1 MHQLRQQLFLQS
13 SKDEILL
20 IETILRTERLE
31 LRKLQPKDIDLF
43 YQMMSNQ
50 NVMNPVPQEVFSRS
64 KSDDPDKAMAVA
76 MFGASTMDLYFSG
89 DLARTE
95 LNFGSMMSMATLV
108 NNETEDILILKGG
121 GMMGDKAVKTIS
133 DEMKIDELE
142 TEDPEIKITREK
154 KTILGYNCKKAIITD
169 ADGNEM
175 GYWFTEEIQTIST
188 DKSAVTSKLPSL
200 TLEYSIDRDGLIMT
214 FTATSVDQK
223 LDSKSK
229 TKKFSFDIPEEYEE
243 MTYEDFSSFVGM

>member
-13 SKDEILL
+13 SKDEILI

-121 GMMGDKAVKTIS
+121 A
-133 DEMKIDELE
+133 
-142 TEDPEIKITREK
+142 
-154 KTILGYNCKKAIITD
+154 
-169 ADGNEM
+169 
-175 GYWFTEEIQTIST
+175 
-188 DKSAVTSKLPSL
+188 
-200 TLEYSIDRDGLIMT
+200 
-214 FTATSVDQK
+214 
-223 LDSKSK
+223 
-229 TKKFSFDIPEEYEE
+229 
-243 MTYEDFSSFVGM
+243 

>member
-1 MHQLRQQLFLQS
+1 MTIVTSVMSIAQLKEGRIS
-13 SKDEILL
+13 YN
-20 IETILRTERLE
+20 IE
-31 LRKLQPKDIDLF
+31 
-43 YQMMSNQ
+43 MS
-50 NVMNPVPQEVFSRS
+50 
-64 KSDDPDKAMAVA
+64 SDDPDKAMAVA

-95 LNFGSMMSMATLV
+95 LYFASMMSMATLV
-108 NNETEDILILKGG
+108 NNETEDILILMGG
-121 GMMGDKAVKTIS
+121 GMMGVKAVKTIS

-142 TEDPEIKITREK
+142 TKNPEIKITREK
-154 KTILGYNCKKAIITD
+154 KTILGYNCKKVIITD

-175 GYWFTEEIQTIST
+175 GYWFTEEIQAIST

-200 TLEYSIDRDGLIMT
+200 ALEYSIDRDGLIMT

-229 TKKFSFDIPEEYEE
+229 TKKISFDIPEEYEE
-243 MTYEDFSSFVGM
+243 MTYEYFSSFVGM